1 MRFETLDGVIMKRCY
16 MIDGYSLRNFTSG
29 MLLRL
34 TVSCDRRMEMSYPT
48 FVVRAEDLPAR
59 VRTLDD
65 ALGHYLRTRSPPC
78 LSVVQKRTSHSL
90 EAPWK
95 TIQDQCIED
104 IDILWGNACETRDPQ
119 TV

>member
-34 TVSCDRRMEMSYPT
+34 RPCDRRMEMSYPT